1 MKRSFIPIIF
11 LFVLAQT
18 LNAQNAG
25 NAWEK
30 WQYLLGEWQGAGSGQ
45 PGDGNGSFTLKPK
58 LGGNI
63 LERKSKT
70 EFAATATS
78 PALIHEDVM
87 IVYKSS
93 DGTPGKAIY
102 FDNEGHAI
110 QYNITYTDNKIVLTS
125 DVNSTMPRFRLSYEM
140 LEKNLVNIRF
150 EMAMP
155 NAPEQFKM
163 YLEGKSKKVKEISE
177 LPK

>member
-1 MKRSFIPIIF
+1 MKKYFVVAVLMALAVQPIF
-11 LFVLAQT
+11 AQE
-18 LNAQNAG
+18 ASSVWG
-25 NAWEK
+25 K

-110 QYNITYTDNKIVLTS
+110 QYNITYADNKIILTS

-140 LEKNLVNIRF
+140 LDKNLVNIRF

-155 NAPEQFKM
+155 NAPEQFKL
-163 YLEGKSKKVKEISE
+163 YLEGKSKKVKELSE
-177 LPK
+177 MPK